1 MSKVKKQGTMKTKMF
16 FVLGLF
22 VLLLVAYSVSYA
34 AIFEIRDV
42 FAGTAAGTV
51 EQLRTGTGLVDTFSS
66 GGTSFVTTMAF
77 DGGGN
82 LFATN
87 YSERNVMKLAEPTA
101 PHTDSTGAQLLSRNT
116 GSRADRIDL
125 GADNSKLYFTEYV
138 HKGVFS
144 LDRATGTMSIFN
156 ANFGNYALR
165 LLADDSMLVA
175 DESDIVLLDNR
186 GKRVRTYGV
195 AGNDNRFALDL
206 DPDGKTFWS
215 SDFETGLIQQ
225 FDIGTGSLEPLA
237 ESEGLLPRSAL

>member
-1 MSKVKKQGTMKTKMF
+1 MSKVKKQGTMKTKML

-22 VLLLVAYSVSYA
+22 VLLRGAYSVSYA
-34 AIFEIRDV
+34 ATFDIRDV

-51 EQLRTGTGLVDTFSS
+51 EQLRTGTGWVETFSS
-66 GGTSFVTTMAF
+66 GGASFVTGMAF
-77 DGGGN
+77 DGRGN

-87 YSERNVMKLAEPTA
+87 YAERNVMKLAGPTA
-101 PHTDSTGAQLLSRNT
+101 PHTDSAGAQILSRNT
-116 GSRADRIDL
+116 VGRADRIEL
-125 GADNSKLYFTEYV
+125 GADNSKLYFTEDVY
-138 HKGVFS
+138 KGLFI
-144 LDRATGTMSIFN
+144 LDRATGTRSIFN

-165 LLADDSMLVA
+165 LLADGSMLVA

-195 AGNDNRFALDL
+195 AGNDNWFALDL

-225 FDIGTGSLEPLA
+225 FDIGTGALEPLA